1 MRKLK
6 LLLTMLVL
14 LVGGGLSANAQGW
27 TAPAIPGVD
36 ISTTNTGNFA
46 IYNIKADAFMG
57 EGMNYSTMA
66 IVCRLEGGYSAALA
80 ARQKFTLTVAGSTVK
95 MVHVN
100 HTNRGVGCASTNA
113 NNIYADYES
122 NNVWTF
128 ASSANYSNAYTLT
141 IDGYGTLDVDD
152 RWGGK
157 LTIKDGEGYT
167 DWAFIPEGNLTN
179 GDFAKWKER
188 KAMYD
193 VYSALNASGS
203 LETYA
208 TALSTAKAVYDNV
221 EATVDQLRAATRALI
236 VATAYGIESS
246 TNVSALFTN
255 ADMQQ
260 FGTSDWSA
268 TGVARSGGA
277 IEVYHGAITL
287 TQTKTDLPLGQYTF
301 YFRGMSRQDGSDA
314 APVFKATSGDNETP
328 ANVPFMTDL
337 AAGWNVTSNNNEWS
351 GTNGSRIP
359 DKLWRAAEGLAYEA
373 ASAKITNFN
382 VINPSTT
389 LSVTQTSTSQWFIFN
404 SFDIYY
410 NTPILASFASELPA
424 SGDMAADTWYYV
436 DVPSN
441 SEYDLTATTLANIVY
456 TTDGTVV
463 KANMGSVSETF
474 SSTNPIALTAGR
486 YYIKSSSANNF
497 AFEAHT
503 KTYTVGDVTGTSIAD
518 NTYQQSLTT
527 VTFTLGDAAS
537 NDGTAALALQ
547 GTPVAKLNDG
557 SSDVADGALSI
568 SGNIVTAT
576 YTSVT
581 LDPAKTYTITL
592 PANAVAWDK
601 NTENKNTA
609 KVITF
614 KTPAVFDGTFF
625 IATTDGTQFISRGG
639 DSNTEA
645 ILDEFGIAATFTTDV
660 DNVTHI
666 QFVDNDKNLF
676 GGSSSIYTD
685 KNESDLGDNAA
696 RARWTVASV
705 PGGYSLYC
713 GTWSKF
719 IKAGTG
725 AESGKVAATYDEN
738 SYAWTLVAPAAHAA
752 TMATYKDA
760 NAAAVATA
768 AGLSATTVAALK
780 TTLEANYTPE
790 NVNLTNAYS
799 SVAEKY
805 QPSGYTEK
813 IIEQEYSGLSN
824 GIYKVSIFAFHRIKG
839 NADTYACYQ
848 NNTDNPTSYLYAN
861 DQKIQLPSVMS
872 EPSASAYTGGNNPNY
887 SPASGKNYPNNPTNA
902 GQAFDAGRYKVEVFA
917 LVTDGTLK
925 IGLTDPG
932 KYTAATWVYS
942 NWICYRDLKVTKY
955 QPSSESVTVTDAGY
969 ATYVSSLPLDYTST
983 DIKAYTAKADAG
995 KVVLTQ
1001 INKVPANTPVILY
1014 KEDGATEDIPVAT
1027 STDTPEP
1034 SDLVAGTGEAVAT
1047 DGGESTTNYIL
1058 NVVNEKIGFY
1068 LANDQTVATNRA
1080 YLHVPNSEKGSESRM
1095 TIVFDDQATG
1105 IADLKAA
1112 AKGDAIYNLNGQR
1125 IEKATK
1131 GIYIIGGKKMMKK

>member
-527 VTFTLGDAAS
+527 VTFTLGDAAT
-537 NDGTAALALQ
+537 NDGTAALAIQ

-609 KVITF
+609 RVITF
-614 KTPAVFDGTFF
+614 KTPTVFDGFYYLYNTDTETYLSRSGNY
-625 IATTDGTQFISRGG
+625 ATQAIMDNRGLAVKIITDTEGKSIVQYFDNLLYLGNDGFCYGDAGTAHQF
-639 DSNTEA
+639 
-645 ILDEFGIAATFTTDV
+645 
-660 DNVTHI
+660 
-666 QFVDNDKNLF
+666 
-676 GGSSSIYTD
+676 
-685 KNESDLGDNAA
+685 
-696 RARWTVASV
+696 TVSAV
-705 PGGYSLYC
+705 EGGYKFLCVSNNKYLAVYEGQSVNDAEEGVNLQ
-713 GTWSKF
+713 GTSNIW
-719 IKAGTG
+719 ALET
-725 AESGKVAATYDEN
+725 
-738 SYAWTLVAPAAHAA
+738 PAQH
-752 TMATYKDA
+752 
-760 NAAAVATA
+760 
-768 AGLSATTVAALK
+768 
-780 TTLEANYTPE
+780 EANYT
-790 NVNLTNAYS
+790 TNADIQAATAASNVSALS
-799 SVAEKY
+799 SITTKSALDTELDANYVVTNITITGSKNAKY
-805 QPSGYTEK
+805 QVYAGNSQALSEA
-813 IIEQEYSGLSN
+813 EYYKETVENLKPGLYKLSVN
-824 GIYKVSIFAFHRIKG
+824 AFQRAAWYDWVAAAGGARGNIYV
-839 NADTYACYQ
+839 
-848 NNTDNPTSYLYAN
+848 YAN
-861 DQKIQLPSVMS
+861 NAKTQIKSVM
-872 EPSASAYTGGNNPNY
+872 EYGAASAYDQEGDNPNW
-887 SPASGKNYPNNPTNA
+887 AKDGKNYPNNDNAAYAALATGNYTNEV
-902 GQAFDAGRYKVEVFA
+902 YVYVEDEG
-917 LVTDGTLK
+917 DGT
-925 IGLTDPG
+925 GTLTFGINNPTRQG
-932 KYTAATWVYS
+932 NGVNNGTWAIYN
-942 NWICYRDLKVTKY
+942 NWTLTRYI
-955 QPSSESVTVTDAGY
+955 SSSTVESVTVTAAGY

-983 DIKAYTAKADAG
+983 AIKAYTAKANAG

-1014 KEDGATEDIPVAT
+1014 KEGGATEDIPVAT
-1027 STDTPEP
+1027 STDTPAA
-1034 SDLVAGTGEAVAT
+1034 SDLVAGTSAAVAT
-1047 DGGESTTNYIL
+1047 ADGDYTNYIL
-1058 NVVNEKIGFY
+1058 NNGSNGIGFY
-1068 LANDQTVATNRA
+1068 LANGQTVAANRA